1 MKRLEL
7 LAGLCLL
14 QWYRSPRRSSPESCT
29 WFHPT
34 HPVSAI
40 TEHAGLRTLFV
51 ELRRLGYEDGRNV
64 TVERSTAIASCGR

>member
-7 LAGLCLL
+7 LAGLCPVAVVPLASVQQPGEL
-14 QWYRSPRRSSPESCT
+14 YLVAI
-29 WFHPT
+29 FHPT

-51 ELRRLGYEDGRNV
+51 ELRR
-64 TVERSTAIASCGR
+64 